1 MELFTLTQKAV
12 IKMFSPFALYPYRR
26 VAGSTINSTQ
36 VASMPVDVAE
46 EEERYLVK
54 ASLPG
59 IPTDDINVT
68 VHDGMLTIKPR
79 PRVRRNS
86 RMPTIGCASAMWVPR
101 LRRFTLPSTV
111 DEEHVT
117 AQYDHGVLTLS
128 LPKTSEV
135 QPKRIA
141 IDKGQS

>member
-12 IKMFSPFALYPYRR
+12 IRMCRPLSLYPYSRI
-26 VAGSTINSTQ
+26 AGLAVNATQ

-46 EEERYLVK
+46 EEDRYLVK
-54 ASLPG
+54 ASIPG
-59 IPTDDINVT
+59 VPADDIDVT
-68 VHDGMLTIKPR
+68 VHDGVLTIKAE
-79 PRVRRNS
+79 
-86 RMPTIGCASAMWVPR
+86 TASETEQQKTNYRLRECHVGSQ

-141 IDKGQS
+141 ISNGQS

>member
-68 VHDGMLTIKPR
+68 VHDGMLTIKAE
-79 PRVRRNS
+79 
-86 RMPTIGCASAMWVPR
+86 TASETEQQNANYRLRERHVGSQ